1 MKIKIISISITLIII
16 LSTFAGCR
24 KVNSDMS
31 SGSTSDITS
40 TVYDIVDVIEN
51 ENSEMEST
59 DDTTSDETQS
69 TESDNNSTVTSDE
82 NIFTDNVVSVGD
94 GDNKADPDAPLTF
107 IDSETTGSTVT
118 DTSKGY
124 DKITCTTSPDSK
136 TGNVV
141 TVLIAA
147 NGSVTYKIDRVVN
160 KILTIN
166 SSSAYVVYNGT
177 KYEAKN
183 GVVSFV
189 VAASDKLSS
198 DQIVFEI
205 GNNSSKPE
213 SFTVNFAS
221 PKGSRENPE
230 VVDSIDN
237 NFTTSIAEGNQQG
250 YYYSYIA
257 TKAGKIR
264 FYILSDSKSGMLT
277 IDKIINPKLGVV
289 QQRNTTED
297 EDYVKTDKTGTYVE
311 FDVKDGD
318 KFSISVS
325 PNASSG
331 KYPAIT
337 VEWKILYN

>member
-24 KVNSDMS
+24 KVNGDMS
-31 SGSTSDITS
+31 SGNTSDITS

-51 ENSEMEST
+51 ENSEIEST

-82 NIFTDNVVSVGD
+82 NIFTENVVSVGGD
-94 GDNKADPDAPLTF
+94 DNKADPDAPLTF
-107 IDSETTGSTVT
+107 IDSETTGSTAT

-124 DKITCTTSPDSK
+124 DKITCSTSPDSK

-221 PKGSRENPE
+221 PKGSWDNKEQ
-230 VVDSIDN
+230 IDALNKEISVTLEKDDQDGYWYKYKATKDGTLKFYLLSGIDDAILMVTN
-237 NFTTSIAEGNQQG
+237 NKSFAQRSSEIDDELNLDNTG
-250 YYYSYIA
+250 YYLELQVKVNDEIVINVA
-257 TKAGKIR
+257 
-264 FYILSDSKSGMLT
+264 SKSTNTQNSLT
-277 IDKIINPKLGVV
+277 IMIK
-289 QQRNTTED
+289 
-297 EDYVKTDKTGTYVE
+297 
-311 FDVKDGD
+311 
-318 KFSISVS
+318 
-325 PNASSG
+325 
-331 KYPAIT
+331 
-337 VEWKILYN
+337 

>member
-51 ENSEMEST
+51 ENGEIEST

-94 GDNKADPDAPLTF
+94 GDNKANPDAPLTF

-198 DQIVFEI
+198 DQIIFEI

-237 NFTTSIAEGNQQG
+237 NFTRSIAEGNQQG

-257 TKAGKIR
+257 TKA
-264 FYILSDSKSGMLT
+264 
-277 IDKIINPKLGVV
+277 
-289 QQRNTTED
+289 
-297 EDYVKTDKTGTYVE
+297 
-311 FDVKDGD
+311 
-318 KFSISVS
+318 
-325 PNASSG
+325 
-331 KYPAIT
+331 
-337 VEWKILYN
+337 